1 MLRVIYG
8 GSPQASAK
16 AFELIL
22 KDSAMSAAAEGEEYK
37 IVGVLTNPPAAQGR
51 HKELI
56 PTEVEHYARIW
67 NEARNDNIAI
77 LTPEHIAA
85 PEREAIK
92 VEAQFHCDEQYLAEV
107 TALLEGITQDL
118 RTKELFIMAVTN
130 KINKLKNEL
139 EEELEDDKNDT
150 CN

>member
-1 MLRVIYG
+1 MIKV
-8 GSPQASAK
+8 
-16 AFELIL
+16 
-22 KDSAMSAAAEGEEYK
+22 EY
-37 IVGVLTNPPAAQGR
+37 
-51 HKELI
+51 
-56 PTEVEHYARIW
+56 
-67 NEARNDNIAI
+67 
-77 LTPEHIAA
+77 A

-107 TALLEGITQDL
+107 TALFEGITQDL